1 MENQA
6 KSVLG
11 AEDLIRLLLKEPKI
25 LQKVIL
31 SLKPQARN
39 YTEIKVD
46 IENERIYFGKYCWN
60 DFFGNFFNNLIKCCD
75 HISLDDFYIKT
86 WDALVEMTAGT
97 ESNEA
102 VVEGLSR
109 EVLLQGIH
117 NKDQNILQR
126 FFDVCRHATL
136 DGFWRDKGLNS
147 DNPVHHHTNSRRDPG
162 ISVEVEVP
170 QPSHTREYHVYGDD
184 GSKFEVVNVRWV
196 GGRR

>member
-1 MENQA
+1 MGNQA
-6 KSVLG
+6 KNVLG

-39 YTEIKVD
+39 YTEVKVEL
-46 IENERIYFGKYCWN
+46 ENERIYFGKYCWS
-60 DFFGNFFNNLIKCCD
+60 DFFGNFWNNLIKCCD

-102 VVEGLSR
+102 VIEGLSR

-126 FFDVCRHATL
+126 FFDVCRHLTL
-136 DGFWRDKGLNS
+136 DGYWRDKGLNS
-147 DNPVHHHTNSRRDPG
+147 DNPVHHHTKSQQNSG
-162 ISVEVEVP
+162 ASVEVEIP
-170 QPSHTREYHVYGDD
+170 QPGYTREYHVYGHD
-184 GSKFEVVNVRWV
+184 GSEFEVVNVRWI